1 MDGIGVIQFLKK
13 VVHER
18 RDSAVEVLAHNGI
31 SDMQQYHCI
40 MGELNA
46 LTFIEQEL
54 MRLLKNK
61 QEPDDD

>member
-1 MDGIGVIQFLKK
+1 MDGLGVLNFLRKS
-13 VVHER
+13 VQAR
-18 RDSAVEVLAHNGI
+18 RESAVDVLAHNGI

-54 MRLLKNK
+54 VSLLKNK
-61 QEPDDD
+61 QELEDE